1 MAHRGITTA
10 VALVGSGLLFA
21 LTGCTSGASDVEDSA
36 TSGTVNLLSY
46 STVFQDQYEKAV
58 IEPFQEKYPDI
69 TINYVGKRGSAD
81 MLSALQAEGSNP
93 TTDVALM
100 DVAVGLTGNTTGIFD
115 KLSEEDIPNL
125 KNVEPQFQDKNGYG
139 PVATADAVALMYD
152 AEKVSDKPTSWNALW
167 DDQFAQQVTLNAP
180 PSGLGINLTA
190 IISSMEGEDFTK
202 SIDKSIA
209 KLKELAPNVQSW
221 APIPDEYQTI
231 MTGQSEI
238 GVGQNARGQFYSDQ
252 SNGKLGLSIPE
263 EGTVYQ
269 LNTINLV
276 KNSPNKEAAKT
287 FINYALSGEA
297 QRAFAEALYYA
308 PTVTDADLPE
318 DVADRVVKTDGSD
331 KIIDIDQEWL
341 STVRQDWTD
350 RWKREVTNAG

>member
-1 MAHRGITTA
+1 MTKRTTKHTTVVA
-10 VALVGSGLLFA
+10 VGCAALLALSGCSTA
-21 LTGCTSGASDVEDSA
+21 TQAEDTA

-46 STVFQDQYEKAV
+46 STVFQEQYEKAV
-58 IEPFQEKYPDI
+58 IEPFRAKYPDI

-81 MLSALQAEGSNP
+81 MLSALQAEGSNS

-100 DVAVGLTGNTTGIFD
+100 DVAVGNTGNTTGLFE
-115 KLSEEDIPNL
+115 KLDPAEIENL
-125 KNVEPQFQDKNGYG
+125 ANVEEQFLDPDGFG

-152 AEKVSDKPTSWNALW
+152 TQTVTSAPTSWNDLW
-167 DDQFAQQVTLNAP
+167 DPKFAQQATLNAP

-190 IISSMEGEDFTK
+190 IVSTMEGEDFTQ

-209 KLKELAPNVQSW
+209 RMKELAPNIQSW

-231 MTGQSEI
+231 ITGQSQI
-238 GVGQNARGQFYSDQ
+238 GVGQNARGQYYGDQ
-252 SNGKLGLSIPE
+252 SEGRLGLVIPP

-276 KNSPNKEAAKT
+276 KNSKNKEAAKT

-297 QRAFAEALYYA
+297 QAAFAGALFYA
-308 PTVTDADLPE
+308 PTVTDADLSPE
-318 DVADRVVKTDGSD
+318 VAARVVKTDGTD
-331 KIIDIDQEWL
+331 KIIEIDQAWL
-341 STVRQDWTD
+341 STVRQEWTD
-350 RWKREVTNAG
+350 RWKREVTNG